1 MRFLVVGATG
11 TIGSAVV
18 SALEEKGHEVLEA
31 SRSAEYSVDIRDPD
45 SIQALYDE
53 VGTIDGVVSC
63 AGNAAFKPLLELED
77 DDIDRSLEDKLLGQV
92 NLVRFGAEHVS
103 DDGVFVLTAG
113 IFSQDPPP
121 GVPAIAMVNGALES
135 FARAAALDL
144 SRGIRI
150 NTVSPPFITETAR
163 EMGMSTE
170 GTISAADNAEVYVA
184 VVEGDRTG
192 EVIYSGEEV
201 GRA

>member
-18 SALEEKGHEVLEA
+18 SALKTNGHEVLEA
-31 SRSAEYSVDIRDPD
+31 SRNAKYPVDIRDPD
-45 SIQALYDE
+45 SIRALYDE
-53 VGTIDGVVSC
+53 VGRVDGVISC

-77 DDIDRSLEDKLLGQV
+77 DDIERSLEDKLLGQV
-92 NLVRFGAEHVS
+92 NLVRFGADHVR
-103 DDGVFVLTAG
+103 DGGVFILTAG

-121 GVPAIAMVNGALES
+121 GVPAIAMVNGGLES

-144 SRGIRI
+144 PRDIRI
-150 NTVSPPFITETAR
+150 NTISPPFITETAR

-170 GTISAADNAEVYVA
+170 GTISAGENAEVYVA
-184 VVEGDRTG
+184 VAEGDRTG
-192 EVIYSGEEV
+192 EVIFPGEEA
-201 GRA
+201 GSG